1 MTDKQRRQRIFLNP
15 PPRDWNNQEA
25 ITALNKRT
33 VQQIRRNTSV
43 RFREVVEP
51 YIKEEREWILAHLAN
66 GKPIGGWKRFVDD
79 FNRAFEGRVLQSGG
93 AKRPA
98 RSQSSLT
105 KEVERFGKMYA
116 KGVVPRTVVQGKDAK
131 NGKAK
136 KDL

>member
-1 MTDKQRRQRIFLNP
+1 M
-15 PPRDWNNQEA
+15 
-25 ITALNKRT
+25 
-33 VQQIRRNTSV
+33 
-43 RFREVVEP
+43 VEP